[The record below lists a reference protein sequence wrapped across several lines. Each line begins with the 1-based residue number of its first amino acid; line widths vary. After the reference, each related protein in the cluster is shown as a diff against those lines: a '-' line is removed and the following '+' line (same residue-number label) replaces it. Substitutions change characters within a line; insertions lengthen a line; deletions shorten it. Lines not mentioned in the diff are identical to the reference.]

1 MPDRKTSWGLSVWS
15 STRSCSG
22 NTRYMDLALGQLRAE
37 GKVLRDE
44 DIELLFLLVHEH
56 INLRGNITSA

>member
-1 MPDRKTSWGLSVWS
+1 MH
-15 STRSCSG
+15 
-22 NTRYMDLALGQLRAE
+22 LALGQLRAE